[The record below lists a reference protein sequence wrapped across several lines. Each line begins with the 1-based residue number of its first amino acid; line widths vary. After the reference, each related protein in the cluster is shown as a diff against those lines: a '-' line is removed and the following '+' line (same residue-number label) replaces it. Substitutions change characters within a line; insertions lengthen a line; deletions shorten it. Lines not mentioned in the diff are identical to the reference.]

1 MRKGFAA
8 VLFLS
13 SALAFAGCAGTP
25 DVEQVRWEIE
35 NHVPGARFE
44 REQHFHLGRISMSLL
59 RGLVHLTPASHEEIA
74 PLRQIRGLEIG
85 VYKVR
90 SLPNLDQSDA
100 LLNDFEDRL
109 ANHGWSLALRTREAD
124 ERTWMFVRSRPDGS
138 LSNFFIVSLEQ
149 DEMVLLRMDGR
160 LDRFFAEG
168 MAKNPRKA
176 VEAVSD
182 EVEPEAP
189 QVEAPKAEPS
199 TR

>member
-8 VLFLS
+8 VLVLS
-13 SALAFAGCAGTP
+13 SALAFTGCAGTP
-25 DVEQVRWEIE
+25 DVEQVRREIE
-35 NHVPGARFE
+35 HRLPGARFE
-44 REQHFHLGRISMSLL
+44 REEHFHLGRISMSLL
-59 RGLVHLTPASHEEIA
+59 RGLIRLTPAEPEETA
-74 PLRQIRGLEIG
+74 PLRQIRSLEIA

-90 SLPNLDQSDA
+90 ALPDLAQSDA
-100 LLNDFEDRL
+100 LLSDFEDRL
-109 ANHGWSLALRTREAD
+109 TDHGWSLALRQRDAD

-176 VEAVSD
+176 VEAVGG
-182 EVEPEAP
+182 EETGEPAP
-189 QVEAPKAEPS
+189 EPS
-199 TR
+199 ALSAQGL